1 MKLKHLRSGKQIN
14 LHNPILFLAQDRGTA
29 EDAYAGDIIGLPN
42 HGNLHI
48 GDAMSEGEALT
59 FIGIPSFAPELLQRV
74 APDDPMKAK
83 HLGRALQQLAEEGA
97 ASVFKPRLGANW
109 YVGVVGAL
117 QFEVLADRIAA
128 EYELPVHFED
138 SSLHTARWVQSSD
151 EAMLKR
157 FADKERAVVA
167 DDHEGDLVFL
177 ARNAWHLDDLARD
190 WPDLCFAATKD
201 QTSDHAA

>member
-1 MKLKHLRSGKQIN
+1 
-14 LHNPILFLAQDRGTA
+14 
-29 EDAYAGDIIGLPN
+29 
-42 HGNLHI
+42 
-48 GDAMSEGEALT
+48 
-59 FIGIPSFAPELLQRV
+59 
-74 APDDPMKAK
+74 
-83 HLGRALQQLAEEGA
+83 
-97 ASVFKPRLGANW
+97 VFKPRLGANW